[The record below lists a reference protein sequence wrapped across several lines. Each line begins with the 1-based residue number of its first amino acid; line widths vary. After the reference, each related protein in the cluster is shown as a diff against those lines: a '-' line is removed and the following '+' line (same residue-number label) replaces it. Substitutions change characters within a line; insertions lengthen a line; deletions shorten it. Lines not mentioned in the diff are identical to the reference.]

1 VELPTEEVM
10 DTTRHKPLVA
20 KRSFPFPA
28 ERVFDAWLKPEVA
41 RKWLFTTETSEIVE
55 IEIDARVGGKFLF
68 VDRRDTPDFKGDI
81 RHIGEYLEIDR
92 PRRLVFTF
100 GVPQFDPAMTRVE
113 LDFVAKNSGCEL
125 TLTHYDVPPEWQE
138 RTTEGWT
145 MLLGNLQSTISSQ

>member
-1 VELPTEEVM
+1 MTM
-10 DTTRHKPLVA
+10 STQKPLVV
-20 KRSFPFPA
+20 KRTLPFAP
-28 ERVFDAWLKPEVA
+28 ERVFDAWLNPETA
-41 RKWLFTTETSEIVE
+41 RQWLFTTADSEIVE
-55 IEIDARVGGKFLF
+55 AKIDARVGGEFVF

-113 LDFVAKNSGCEL
+113 LDFVAKGSGCEL

-138 RTTEGWT
+138 RTIEGWT
-145 MLLGNLQSTISSQ
+145 MLLGQLEKVVS